1 MKKITILSAA
11 ILLFAFTANSQ
22 VTKGNWLV
30 GGNGRFSSQIETLNG
45 VKVNGLRIG
54 LTPNIG
60 YFFIDKFAAGTKF
73 TFNYEKT
80 KYNGGV
86 GKSTQLGVGP
96 FLRYYFLNASD
107 RINLFAESQYQYL
120 LSSSDGSHNNENTF
134 TFSAGPVI
142 YFNSSVGLELTAN
155 YEIINTEKSLSD
167 AKTFFVS
174 VGFQV
179 HLEKEKN

>member
-1 MKKITILSAA
+1 MKKITILSVA
-11 ILLFAFTANSQ
+11 ILLFAITANSQ
-22 VTKGNWLV
+22 ITKGNWLV

-45 VKVNGLRIG
+45 AKVNGFLIG

-60 YFFIDKFAAGTKF
+60 YFFIDKFAAGTKIS
-73 TFNYEKT
+73 FNYNET
-80 KYNGGV
+80 KYYGSV
-86 GKSTQLGVGP
+86 SKSTQLGLGP
-96 FLRYYFLNASD
+96 FLRYYFLNKD
-107 RINLFAESQYQYL
+107 NRINVFAESEYQYL
-120 LSSSDGSHNNENTF
+120 RSSSNGTHDNQNTF

-155 YEIINTEKSLSD
+155 YEIIKTEKSLSD

-179 HLEKEKN
+179 HLEKEKH